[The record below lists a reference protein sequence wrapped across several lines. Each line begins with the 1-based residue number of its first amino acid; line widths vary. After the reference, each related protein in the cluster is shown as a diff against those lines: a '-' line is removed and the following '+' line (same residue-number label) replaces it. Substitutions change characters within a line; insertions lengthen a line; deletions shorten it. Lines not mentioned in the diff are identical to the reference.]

1 MRAYYDDK
9 YLQCTYMYKYINCKQ
24 FTGNISYTYLYVT
37 GSFIFCISHKYFKL
51 LTPGKLCTNGRMT
64 VPSHKIDRKLAP
76 WIVEYGNDGV
86 VTRNML
92 PSERETVKKFMLHY
106 FYQEAS
112 VPNKINQIK
121 SSL

>member
-1 MRAYYDDK
+1 
-9 YLQCTYMYKYINCKQ
+9 
-24 FTGNISYTYLYVT
+24 
-37 GSFIFCISHKYFKL
+37 
-51 LTPGKLCTNGRMT
+51 MT

-92 PSERETVKKFMLHY
+92 PSERESVKKFMLHY

-112 VPNKINQIK
+112 VPKVGCPQFWNFIINSI
-121 SSL
+121 